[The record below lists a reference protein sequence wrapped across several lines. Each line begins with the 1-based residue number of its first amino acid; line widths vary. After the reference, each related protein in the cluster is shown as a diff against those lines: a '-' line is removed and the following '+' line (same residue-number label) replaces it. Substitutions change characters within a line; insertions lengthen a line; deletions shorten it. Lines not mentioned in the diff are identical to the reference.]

1 MSTKSAFSVY
11 NERKN
16 IIINYGRV
24 HKRTLQM
31 NKRNKRTNEQTYKRN
46 KRNKQVN
53 EGPKEQM
60 NEGPKTNEQTNK
72 RIRNEG
78 INERRNK

>member
-1 MSTKSAFSVY
+1 VSTGMTKTKSAFSVY

-31 NKRNKRTNEQTYKRN
+31 NKRNKRTNVQTKQTKQTSERRAKR
-46 KRNKQVN
+46 
-53 EGPKEQM
+53 
-60 NEGPKTNEQTNK
+60 T
-72 RIRNEG
+72 
-78 INERRNK
+78 NERRAENK